1 MATIAPEAIDAPI
14 SDGALSMGHL
24 ALHYGKPEDGP
35 LASRLLQIAG
45 LKETQVLP
53 LPGGNFYRFVV
64 SGNHFARG
72 DGIVY
77 LSCLPEPQQQLIAAI
92 HQALRVGSDDEHEAV
107 TAAWRQL
114 RWPVERQL

>member
-1 MATIAPEAIDAPI
+1 MATTAPEIATSPI
-14 SDGALSMGHL
+14 ADGGLSMGHL

-72 DGIVY
+72 DGI
-77 LSCLPEPQQQLIAAI
+77 EPVDQGQVLRPVFRVEARHGAAQVLFGQGIDIAHTVRQHPA
-92 HQALRVGSDDEHEAV
+92 SD
-107 TAAWRQL
+107 R
-114 RWPVERQL
+114 